1 MTTSDTHFEVRIK
14 TVSGGRH
21 RMVIKAASEEA
32 ARREVKRWCKEND
45 KKPSRVLLW
54 EVNTLPMAQG
64 T

>member
-1 MTTSDTHFEVRIK
+1 
-14 TVSGGRH
+14 
-21 RMVIKAASEEA
+21 MVIKAASEEA